1 MENEN
6 PSSEDMDPEFLK
18 ELNSLTKQLKTDEEI
33 QKDLKKNKESSD
45 KKENEI
51 KENNINQNP
60 FNEAFDKMNLNN
72 FYNNENNDLIF
83 ESLDNI
89 NSQVNQFNFL
99 LNKSIDLNKNN
110 NKDKET
116 ENKNEINEK
125 QNNLLKEILDFLI
138 QSNLL
143 KDTILNMKKL
153 VEESFEKNKNKLKP
167 EEKNKYEEV
176 LINTNIIIN
185 EVDKLNP
192 DRDKIMDSL
201 EKLQQI
207 SNDIDYTLP
216 I

>member
-72 FYNNENNDLIF
+72 FYNNENNDLIY
-83 ESLDNI
+83 ESLDNL

>member
-83 ESLDNI
+83 ESLDNL

-143 KDTILNMKKL
+143 KDTILNMKKI

>member
-51 KENNINQNP
+51 KENIIDQNP

-83 ESLDNI
+83 ESLDNL

>member
-45 KKENEI
+45 IKENEI

-83 ESLDNI
+83 ESLDNL

>member
-51 KENNINQNP
+51 KENNIIQNP

-83 ESLDNI
+83 ESLDNL

>member
-33 QKDLKKNKESSD
+33 QKDLKNSKESSD
-45 KKENEI
+45 IKENEI

-83 ESLDNI
+83 ESLDNL

>member
-33 QKDLKKNKESSD
+33 RKDLKKNKESSD

-51 KENNINQNP
+51 KENNIIQNP

-83 ESLDNI
+83 ESLDNL

>member
-83 ESLDNI
+83 ESLDNL

>member
-83 ESLDNI
+83 ESLDNL

-143 KDTILNMKKL
+143 KDTNLNMKKL

>member
-51 KENNINQNP
+51 KENIINQNP

-83 ESLDNI
+83 ESLDNL

>member
-83 ESLDNI
+83 ESLDNL

-153 VEESFEKNKNKLKP
+153 VEESFEKNKNQLKP

>member
-33 QKDLKKNKESSD
+33 QKDLKNSKESSD
-45 KKENEI
+45 IKENEI

-83 ESLDNI
+83 ESLDNL

-176 LINTNIIIN
+176 LTNANIIIN

>member
-45 KKENEI
+45 KKEN
-51 KENNINQNP
+51 NINQNP
-60 FNEAFDKMNLNN
+60 FNEAFDKMNLTN

-83 ESLDNI
+83 ESLDNL

>member
-45 KKENEI
+45 KKEN
-51 KENNINQNP
+51 NINQNP

-83 ESLDNI
+83 ESLDNL

>member
-51 KENNINQNP
+51 KENIIDQNP

-83 ESLDNI
+83 ESLDNL

-125 QNNLLKEILDFLI
+125 QNNLLKEILEFLI